1 MYPLYQGVM
10 HVESKVV
17 IFYEMD
23 VPLLYFVMW
32 GTVQLIIRIMS
43 FWSYYENRL
52 SPHLN
57 LKSCLPVYWICIMLR
72 YLRHY
77 AVILTLNRYIKKW
90 QTKKKSIPLFSSKMK
105 KTQTITLG
113 RVGHFFVVEN
123 EWFRLT
129 FI

>member
-1 MYPLYQGVM
+1 MVICYKMLKPIAVFCKCGALYN
-10 HVESKVV
+10 
-17 IFYEMD
+17 
-23 VPLLYFVMW
+23 LLW
-32 GTVQLIIRIMS
+32 IMS
-43 FWSYYENRL
+43 FWSNYEKLFSKYLNKL

-90 QTKKKSIPLFSSKMK
+90 QTKKKKHPIIFFKTE

-113 RVGHFFVVEN
+113 RLGHFFCWKWMNLSEVYIAYYSIN
-123 EWFRLT
+123 
-129 FI
+129 